1 MEYYLSKVDV
11 SKLTAEEA
19 NSYMFR
25 LKRFFRPPAFLVD
38 TEPIYSGEVEGTP
51 SQQEETTGEEGENS
65 EEQQEEVTLKD
76 QESDKNQVSDETTP
90 LQGTEAQKD
99 EKFDIHK
106 EIMDAYNYAWAPFSF
121 H

>member
-1 MEYYLSKVDV
+1 MEYYFSKVDV

-38 TEPIYSGEVEGTP
+38 TEPIYSEEGEGTS
-51 SQQEETTGEEGENS
+51 SQQEETTGEDGQNS
-65 EEQQEEVTLKD
+65 EEQQEGVALKD
-76 QESDKNQVSDETTP
+76 QEPDKNQVSDEKTP
-90 LQGTEAQKD
+90 LRGTEAQKD
-99 EKFDIHK
+99 EKFDFHK
-106 EIMDAYNYAWAPFSF
+106 EFMDAYNYARAPFSF